1 MALASLAKKI
11 FGTRNDRILRNY
23 GRSVKQI
30 NALEAEFEALSDE
43 QLRGKTKEFKGRLTA
58 GETLDDLLVE
68 AFAAVREAAKRTLG
82 MRHFDVQLIG
92 GMVLHQ
98 GKIAE
103 MRTGEGK
110 TLTSTL
116 ASYLHALAG
125 KGVHLVTVN
134 DYLAQRDA
142 KDMEPVFNALDMTV
156 GVNLSNMAPTLKKE
170 AYDADITYGTN
181 NEFGF
186 DYLRDN
192 MVFELDQRVQ
202 RELNYAIIDEVD
214 SILIDEARTPLII
227 SGEAEQTETYYK
239 QVNAIIP
246 HLERQEMGEDQK
258 EDDIP
263 EEDKRDFTLDE
274 KSQQAFLTEKGHVK
288 VEGLLLKA
296 GLMQEGESLY
306 DYKNIGLMHFV
317 YAALKANSL
326 YQRDV
331 HYVVKNGEIIIVD
344 EHTGRLMEG
353 RRWSDGLHQAVEAKE
368 GVKIQMENQTMAT
381 ITFQN
386 FFRMYGRLSGM
397 TGTADTEAFELQKIY
412 GLEVVVVPTNKPMVR
427 KDHSDK
433 VYLNEQG
440 KYKAVI
446 EKIKEIHATKQPVL
460 VGTAS
465 IEASELVAKLLAKE
479 KIPHNVLNAKQHE
492 REANIITEAGRLGA
506 VTIATNMAGRG
517 TDIVLGG
524 NFNAVL
530 TEHDEPSEE
539 LVETLR
545 NEWQQQHDEVVRLG
559 GLCVLAT
566 ERHESRRI
574 DNQLRGRSGR
584 QGDPGC
590 SYFYLS
596 MEDNLM
602 RIFAS
607 DRVKAM
613 MQRFGFTED
622 DVIENK
628 MITGAIEKAQR
639 RVENYNYDMRKN
651 LLEYD
656 DVANDQRGVVYDERL
671 KLLELDDVSKSVVAL
686 REDAI
691 QYLLTQHIDE
701 NSMEEDWDLDGLEKQ
716 LKEDFNVA
724 VDVRGWLD
732 EQAENDLDAMQA
744 FIVGQIKAQ
753 YVEKV
758 TAMGEETQRQLE
770 KGILLQTLDHHWKEH
785 LAAMDHLRKGIHLRS
800 YAQKNPTQE
809 YKKESFNMFENMLD
823 VIGYEAVALLS
834 RVELQS
840 PDELQM
846 PTPEPTN
853 ITYIHQDASMQTE
866 DEIGETESDAVQ
878 PYTRDGRKVGR
889 NELCPCGSGKKFKQC
904 HGKLDG

>member
-1 MALASLAKKI
+1 MALPALAKKI
-11 FGTRNDRILRNY
+11 FGTRNDRILRSY
-23 GRSVKQI
+23 ERLVQQI
-30 NALEAEFEALSDE
+30 NALEPQFEALSDDA
-43 QLRGKTKEFKGRLTA
+43 LREKTREFKDRLKS

-68 AFAAVREAAKRTLG
+68 AFSAVREAAKRRLKL
-82 MRHFDVQLIG
+82 RHFDVQLIG

-125 KGVHLVTVN
+125 KGVHVVTVN

-142 KDMEPVFNALDMTV
+142 KDMGPLFEALDMTV
-156 GVNLSNMAPTLKKE
+156 GVNLSNIPPSVKKI
-170 AYDADITYGTN
+170 AYNADITYGTN

-192 MVFELDQRVQ
+192 MVYELSHRVQ
-202 RELNYAIIDEVD
+202 RDLNYAIIDEVD

-227 SGEAEQTETYYK
+227 SGEAEQSEMYYK

-246 HLERQEMGEDQK
+246 DLELQKMTEDQK
-258 EDDIP
+258 EEDIS
-263 EEDKRDFTLDE
+263 EADKRDYTLDE
-274 KSQQAFLTEKGHVK
+274 KAHQAFLTEKGHEK
-288 VEGLLLKA
+288 VEKLLLKA
-296 GLMQEGESLY
+296 GLMKEGESLY
-306 DYKNIGLMHFV
+306 DYKNISLMHFV
-317 YAALKANSL
+317 FAALKAHSL
-326 YQRDV
+326 YQKDV
-331 HYVVKNGEIIIVD
+331 HYVVKNGEVIIVD

-353 RRWSDGLHQAVEAKE
+353 RRWSDGLHQAIEAKE

-386 FFRMYGRLSGM
+386 FFRMYERLSGM

-412 GLEVVVVPTNKPMVR
+412 GLEVIVVPTNKPMIR

-433 VYLNEQG
+433 VYLNERA

-446 EKIKEIHATKQPVL
+446 EKIKEIHATKQPIL

-465 IEASELVAKLLAKE
+465 IEASELVSKLLTQE

-492 REANIITEAGRLGA
+492 REAPIIAEAGRLGG

-524 NFNAVL
+524 NFNALVA
-530 TEHDEPSEE
+530 EHENPSDEAIKK
-539 LVETLR
+539 LR
-545 NEWQQQHDEVVRLG
+545 DDWQKHHDEVVKLG

-628 MITGAIEKAQR
+628 MITGAIEKAQK

-656 DVANDQRGVVYDERL
+656 DVANDQRRVVYEERL
-671 KLLELDDVSKSVVAL
+671 NLLRLDDVSKSVESL

-691 QYLLTQHIDE
+691 QYAMSQYIQE
-701 NSMEEDWDLDGLEKQ
+701 NGSDEDWDLDGLDRQ
-716 LKEDFNVA
+716 LKEDFHLNLS
-724 VDVRGWLD
+724 VRAWLED
-732 EQAENDLDAMQA
+732 QAENNLDAMRN
-744 FIVGQIKAQ
+744 FIINRIKEA
-753 YVEKV
+753 YEKKMLD
-758 TAMGEETQRQLE
+758 MGEQTKRKLE
-770 KGILLQTLDHHWKEH
+770 KSILLQTLDHHWKEH

-809 YKKESFNMFENMLD
+809 YKKESFTLFENMLD
-823 VIGYEAVALLS
+823 VIGYEAVAMLS

-840 PDELQM
+840 PDELQESL
-846 PTPEPTN
+846 PEPVN
-853 ITYIHQDASMQTE
+853 MTYRHEDISMQL
-866 DEIGETESDAVQ
+866 ESDVDQ
-878 PYTRDGRKVGR
+878 PTLAQPFARDGRKVGR
-889 NELCPCGSGKKFKQC
+889 NDACPCGSGKKFKQC

>member
-1 MALASLAKKI
+1 MALTSLVKKV
-11 FGTRNDRILRNY
+11 FGTRNDRILRNF
-23 GRSVKQI
+23 RRQVKQI
-30 NALEAEFEALSDE
+30 NELESAYEALSDDE
-43 QLRGKTKEFKGRLTA
+43 LRAKTTEFKGRLA
-58 GETLDDLLVE
+58 DGASLDDLLIE
-68 AFAAVREAAKRTLG
+68 AFATVREVSKRTLG

-92 GMVLHQ
+92 GMVLHY
-98 GKIAE
+98 GKVAE

-125 KGVHLVTVN
+125 KGVHVVTVN

-142 KDMEPVFNALDMTV
+142 HELEPLFAALDMTI
-156 GVNLSNMAPTLKKE
+156 GVNLSNIPPAVKKV
-170 AYDADITYGTN
+170 AYGADITYGTN

-192 MVFELDQRVQ
+192 MVFELDERVQ
-202 RELNYAIIDEVD
+202 RSLNYAIIDEVD

-227 SGEAEQTETYYK
+227 SGEAEQSETYYK

-258 EDDIP
+258 EDDVP
-263 EEDKRDFTLDE
+263 EEDKKDFTLDE

-288 VEGLLLKA
+288 VEKLLLDAK
-296 GLMQEGESLY
+296 LMEEGESLY
-306 DYKNIGLMHFV
+306 DYKNIALMHFV
-317 YAALKANSL
+317 YAALRANAL

-331 HYVVKNGEIIIVD
+331 HYVIKNDEVIIVD

-353 RRWSDGLHQAVEAKE
+353 RRWSDGLHQAIEAKE

-386 FFRMYGRLSGM
+386 YFRMYERLSGM

-427 KDHSDK
+427 KDHADQ
-433 VYLNEQG
+433 VYLNERA
-440 KYKAVI
+440 KYNAVVN
-446 EKIKEIHATKQPVL
+446 KIKEVHATKQPIL

-465 IEASELVAKLLAKE
+465 IEASELVAHLLKKE
-479 KIPHNVLNAKQHE
+479 KITHNVLNAKQHE
-492 REANIITEAGRLGA
+492 REANIITEAGRLAA

-524 NFNAVL
+524 NFKATLADHEN
-530 TEHDEPSEE
+530 PSDE
-539 LVETLR
+539 LVETLKK
-545 NEWQQQHDEVVRLG
+545 EWQHDHDEVVRLG

-584 QGDPGC
+584 QGDPG
-590 SYFYLS
+590 SSFFYLS

-607 DRVKAM
+607 ERIKSM
-613 MQRFGFTED
+613 MQRFGFTEE

-628 MITGAIEKAQR
+628 MISNAIEKAQR
-639 RVENYNYDMRKN
+639 RVESYNYDMRKN

-656 DVANDQRGVVYDERL
+656 DVANAQRKVVYEERL
-671 KLLELDDVSKSVVAL
+671 KILELDDLSKTIEGL

-691 QYLLTQHIDE
+691 AYLISQHI
-701 NSMEEDWDLDGLEKQ
+701 EEGALEESWDLVGLEKQ
-716 LKEDFNVA
+716 LKEDFGLTVS
-724 VDVRGWLD
+724 VTDWL
-732 EQAENDLDAMQA
+732 EAQSENNLDAMQD
-744 FIVGQIKAQ
+744 FIVDAIVKA
-753 YVEKV
+753 YHEKLDQL
-758 TAMGEETQRQLE
+758 GEGVHQQLE
-770 KGILLQTLDHHWKEH
+770 KNVLLQTLDQHWKEH

-800 YAQKNPTQE
+800 YAQKNPAEE
-809 YKKESFNMFENMLD
+809 YKKESFSMFENMLD
-823 VIGYEAVALLS
+823 VVGYEVAALLS
-834 RVELQS
+834 RVQLQS
-840 PDELQM
+840 PEELEEQQ
-846 PTPEPTN
+846 PEPMNMSYT
-853 ITYIHQDASMQTE
+853 HQSASLN
-866 DEIGETESDAVQ
+866 GEEEAAESAEAAQ
-878 PYTRDGRKVGR
+878 PFTRDGKKVGR
-889 NELCPCGSGKKFKQC
+889 NEPCPCGSGKKYKQC
-904 HGKLDG
+904 HGRLDG